1 VEAPS
6 AAAGSASNRY
16 EILARLATGGM
27 AELYLA
33 RATAADGQVSHVV
46 LKRVLPS
53 RAHDPNFVTMFVD
66 EARLAAQL
74 HHPNIAQVFDIG
86 RLGSSYFFTMEYV
99 HGENA
104 RAVLQREYG
113 LRRKVPVSH
122 AITIAVGAA
131 TGLHHAHEAIGP
143 DGRKLGVV
151 HRDVSPANIM
161 ISFDGAVK
169 LVDFGVAK
177 AAVRFHETRSGTIKG
192 KIAYLSPE
200 QCTGNKPVDRRS
212 DVFSLGIVLYEL
224 LTVERLF
231 RRDSD
236 FATMAAIVT
245 DDVLPPSSIRR
256 EVPPGLDAV
265 VMTALSK
272 NPEER
277 YASAGE
283 MVDALEHAAR
293 TAGIALSVGG
303 LGRYLRE
310 LFGVRPEPWIEL
322 ESIEQNPAP
331 VTVTGESM
339 IQMPAAT
346 PIGPGSEQWARD
358 QLVPTPPIAEVA
370 EVEAA
375 LIRTVQ
381 LEAVPPLDDDEFLA
395 KRDPS
400 KPSPQARGKAGSR
413 PAADDDDEAIEDRPT
428 VIDDRMPEMP
438 LDLDLTTPLEPM
450 TPVPLPTP
458 PTSVRALPPRPTP
471 PTGTPGASARTPNR
485 PGIGPDGPA
494 APSQGAQGTPG
505 PSVATTVGRPPTGG
519 SKPPPVP
526 PTPPQGA
533 VIPKPPILPQYLVPQ
548 GVPATTPPAPQ
559 HTPPMAPLDDDDDE
573 PATAT
578 MPAYRGEAD
587 DDQPWSKDTSVE
599 PPTAVNA
606 EPPTMRQPAVMPHVP
621 MGTPPMM
628 PVAAPPAVEPRIKLR
643 TKLVLAGIGVIVASL
658 IIRAATHH
666 GKPAAAGQPPAPTQ
680 PKGPSLPP
688 ADK

>member
-6 AAAGSASNRY
+6 AAAGTASNRY

-33 RATAADGQVSHVV
+33 RATDTEGEVSHVV

-53 RAHDPNFVTMFVD
+53 RAHDPNFVTMFID

-113 LRRKVPVSH
+113 LRRKVPIGH

-131 TGLHHAHEAIGP
+131 TGLHHAHEATGIDRRP
-143 DGRKLGVV
+143 LGIV

-177 AAVRFHETRSGTIKG
+177 AAVRFHETRAGTIKG

-200 QCTGNKPVDRRS
+200 QCTGNRPVDRRS

-245 DDVLPPSSIRR
+245 DDMPPPSAIRPD
-256 EVPPGLDAV
+256 VPPGLDAV

-272 NPEER
+272 EPEDR
-277 YASAGE
+277 YPTAGA

-310 LFGVRPEPWIEL
+310 LFGVRPEPWVEL
-322 ESIEQNPAP
+322 ESLEQHPAP

-339 IQMPAAT
+339 IQIPTAT
-346 PIGPGSEQWARD
+346 PIGPASEAWARD
-358 QLVPTPPIAEVA
+358 QLQPEAPIGEVA
-370 EVEAA
+370 EIEAA
-375 LIRTVQ
+375 L
-381 LEAVPPLDDDEFLA
+381 
-395 KRDPS
+395 
-400 KPSPQARGKAGSR
+400 
-413 PAADDDDEAIEDRPT
+413 
-428 VIDDRMPEMP
+428 
-438 LDLDLTTPLEPM
+438 
-450 TPVPLPTP
+450 
-458 PTSVRALPPRPTP
+458 VRAPALRRADR
-471 PTGTPGASARTPNR
+471 GGQAQAAR
-485 PGIGPDGPA
+485 
-494 APSQGAQGTPG
+494 
-505 PSVATTVGRPPTGG
+505 
-519 SKPPPVP
+519 
-526 PTPPQGA
+526 
-533 VIPKPPILPQYLVPQ
+533 
-548 GVPATTPPAPQ
+548 
-559 HTPPMAPLDDDDDE
+559 
-573 PATAT
+573 
-578 MPAYRGEAD
+578 
-587 DDQPWSKDTSVE
+587 
-599 PPTAVNA
+599 A
-606 EPPTMRQPAVMPHVP
+606 EPDR
-621 MGTPPMM
+621 
-628 PVAAPPAVEPRIKLR
+628 
-643 TKLVLAGIGVIVASL
+643 
-658 IIRAATHH
+658 
-666 GKPAAAGQPPAPTQ
+666 
-680 PKGPSLPP
+680 
-688 ADK
+688 